1 MFPSRQLHIGL
12 VGPIDLRRIES
23 LNFDDDWLAAESF
36 PLLGDIANRLVTLG
50 CRLTC
55 FSLCRK
61 TEKLVSLTN
70 REKSVS
76 AFIIP
81 QRTKR
86 AAFDFYRE
94 ERRRLNVFLKASSC
108 EILNAHWTYEYAA
121 AVLDSG
127 RRHLITAHDN
137 PSAASRW
144 FRFTRAYPH
153 WVARSILGRRV
164 LRQAKSC
171 SAVSEY
177 LLARLK
183 PFLHSK
189 VHVFLTPNGVP
200 EKLIELGIQR
210 YKENNLLAKDLN
222 VVTVMNGFYNMKNG
236 VSALRGFREF
246 LKNNPTYHLHMFGAS
261 YEPMGEAELWA
272 RRHGF
277 SENVVFHGKQKQ
289 EVIHSFLLSQGWSM
303 LHSSLEESFGM
314 APLEAMALGI
324 PVVGGLASGNIPY
337 LLAGGKAGVLTDVR
351 DPFAIAK
358 SLESLKIKDYYAK
371 VQREALGWAKQYS
384 LGRTAAN
391 YLEVF
396 GNLVD
401 SPC

>member
-1 MFPSRQLHIGL
+1 MPSSKQLHVGL

-23 LNFDDDWLAAESF
+23 LKFDDDLLASESF

-55 FSLCRK
+55 FSLCRR
-61 TEKLVSLTN
+61 TEKLVNFTN

-81 QRTKR
+81 QRKRR

-94 ERRRLNVFLKASSC
+94 ERKRLGFFLKASSC

-121 AVLDSG
+121 AVLDCG
-127 RRHLITAHDN
+127 RPHLITAHDN
-137 PSAASRW
+137 PLAASRW

-164 LRQAKSC
+164 LRQAKSF

-177 LLARLK
+177 LLELLK
-183 PFLHSK
+183 PFLQSMAK
-189 VHVFLTPNGVP
+189 TFLTPNGIS
-200 EKLIELGIQR
+200 EKLIELGLQR
-210 YKENNLLAKDLN
+210 CKESNPLGKAPN

-246 LKNNPTYHLHMFGAS
+246 LQNNPTYYLHMFGAS
-261 YEPMGEAELWA
+261 YEPMGEAEIWA

-277 SENVVFHGKQKQ
+277 SRNVVFHGKQKQ
-289 EVIHSFLLSQGWSM
+289 ELIHSFLFSQGWSM

-324 PVVGGLASGNIPY
+324 PVVGGLASGNIPH

-351 DPFAIAK
+351 DPLAIAK
-358 SLESLKIKDYYAK
+358 SLESLKIKDYYTK

-384 LGRTAAN
+384 LGRSAAD
-391 YLEVF
+391 YLKVF
-396 GNLVD
+396 RNLVD
-401 SPC
+401 LPC